1 LLTFSVLTLA
11 QPVDHRRFV
20 ARDEQVKSARIETYI
35 LSFQGFA
42 RSLAGAGMDTK
53 QSGQALLS
61 ALRREQ
67 AQWETW
73 MERGPRKGDGLVT
86 PAERDCAILWMTTV
100 ANDLGL
106 APDISPAAT
115 MIVDY
120 ALSASGVQNKYIRCM
135 ALSSLYTTTKML
147 EEPEAVPPVS
157 AYVKQSECL
166 FSVQELIR
174 MERVILQLLDW
185 HLDFVTPYT
194 FVDLVLSMEFDQGAC
209 VPIVKRLSPV
219 LNALSASHF
228 LLTTYRPSALAY
240 AALSLALESSTSHKR
255 WLQLDA
261 TLSQILNVSSEKAIS
276 CRQHVLTALVNYR
289 LLLTNDVFVPL
300 RVVDEGSMPRLGR
313 KRRRQRSR
321 LLSQCFEKSL
331 NGRAVQD
338 GCDNHEDDVLGA
350 IDHLYRTATVTTA

>member
-1 LLTFSVLTLA
+1 
-11 QPVDHRRFV
+11 
-20 ARDEQVKSARIETYI
+20 
-35 LSFQGFA
+35 
-42 RSLAGAGMDTK
+42 MDTK
-53 QSGQALLS
+53 RSGQALFS

-67 AQWETW
+67 AQWEAW

-100 ANDLGL
+100 ADDLGL

-120 ALSASGVQNKYIRCM
+120 ALSASGVQNKYIRCL

-147 EEPEAVPPVS
+147 EEPEVR
-157 AYVKQSECL
+157 CL

-194 FVDLVLSMEFDQGAC
+194 FVDLVLSMKFDQGAC

-219 LNALSASHF
+219 LNALSARHF
-228 LLTTYRPSALAY
+228 LLTTYRPSTLAY
-240 AALSLALESSTSHKR
+240 AALSLAMESSTSHKR

-261 TLSQILNVSSEKAIS
+261 TLSKILNVSASVFLLASKISVGVSGVPEKGDFVQAPCFDCFGELSSALDQRCLRTFTGSRRGHSASPWSKTASAAIT
-276 CRQHVLTALVNYR
+276 LA
-289 LLLTNDVFVPL
+289 
-300 RVVDEGSMPRLGR
+300 
-313 KRRRQRSR
+313 
-321 LLSQCFEKSL
+321 
-331 NGRAVQD
+331 
-338 GCDNHEDDVLGA
+338 
-350 IDHLYRTATVTTA
+350 